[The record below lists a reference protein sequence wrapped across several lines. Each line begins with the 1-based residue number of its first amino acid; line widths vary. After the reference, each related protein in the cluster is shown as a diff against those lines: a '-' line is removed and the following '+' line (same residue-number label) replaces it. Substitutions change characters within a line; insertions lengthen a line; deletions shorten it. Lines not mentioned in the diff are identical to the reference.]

1 MLNPEHLL
9 RQARDNIRK
18 NWKQETIVQV
28 DPTTHLAPD
37 GPPAEAATEPVGSGQ
52 PHDSDAFAS
61 NIPRCVVCGGV
72 ARPAVKMFQD
82 SDTWVD
88 ADDSG
93 RFNEFLGATN
103 AFFARLYGKKR
114 SFYQDRLGTNI
125 GKVEQRERERGAFFA
140 GTPRW

>member
-103 AFFARLYGKKR
+103 AFFARLCAKNEIILPRQARDKR
-114 SFYQDRLGTNI
+114 A
-125 GKVEQRERERGAFFA
+125 ERESQTRTLVGA
-140 GTPRW
+140 GLELSL